1 MDDPVYN
8 YTNINSKKNSEN
20 KLLLEREEE
29 KDYSEEKE
37 LFLNP
42 IQKYSIY
49 NKFPYGLLIH
59 VGLIIFTS
67 FEILTLNTSFQR
79 TKKHLI
85 YQYFM
90 DKEEDKL
97 DFDYKKQKYLFSIE
111 DIRNMLNQSLTNY
124 YNIINSVENIVYENE
139 KNPPN
144 PHLIG
149 KNLRNKKG
157 SNSTKHSIYYLKEN
171 DFGPFNKNNINESKE
186 FLKGISYFN
195 VNYTIFT
202 IFPVRYADHLECN
215 KWNVIQHY
223 SFETRGI
230 FLLTLKIDRE
240 TCRLN
245 INKNKRNNLEIF
257 QLDNIWLH
265 IIVIL
270 LAISNLFLTFYST
283 YKKYFKYNLYKS
295 KEIEIK
301 TLLFDGWTFMS
312 LIGNSI
318 QIFGSIL
325 SIFDRDITYQTT
337 ELSLSLGCV
346 FSYINLM
353 KYFENFKDYSDIY
366 LAMKRGLPSSF
377 NYVIGVLP
385 LFIGYAFFGKCV
397 FWKSDRFA
405 LISDSIA
412 VLYSL
417 MNGDSVYDIFVDLCD
432 KSYFFGCIFCYSFC
446 MFSICG
452 IINIFLGIIGEAY
465 VSKKEKKYQ
474 HWIYYILN
482 MEREEEIKEKERI
495 NEEIEGSLKEKTE
508 KILDLVNQ
516 NFDIAERISK
526 LIVSKSNTKA
536 LVELRSKFN
545 ERIQDLHIN
554 IFNIKKKING
564 I

>member
-1 MDDPVYN
+1 MDNSDYSE
-8 YTNINSKKNSEN
+8 TNINSKKQSE
-20 KLLLEREEE
+20 KSLLLEKEEE
-29 KDYSEEKE
+29 NDNSETKD

-49 NKFPYGLLIH
+49 NQFPYGLLIH
-59 VGLIIFTS
+59 IGLIIFTS

-79 TKKHLI
+79 TQKHLI

-97 DFDYKKQKYLFSIE
+97 DFDYKKKKYLFSIE
-111 DIRNMLNQSLTNY
+111 DITNVLNQSLTNY
-124 YNIINSVENIVYENE
+124 YNIINSVENIIYENG

-144 PHLIG
+144 PYLIG

-157 SNSTKHSIYYLKEN
+157 SNSTNHTIYYLKEN
-171 DFGPFNKNNINESKE
+171 DFGPFNNKKDSKNFIQN
-186 FLKGISYFN
+186 ISYFN
-195 VNYTIFT
+195 VNYTIYT
-202 IFPVRYADHLECN
+202 IFPLRYADHLECN
-215 KWNVIQHY
+215 RWDVIQHY
-223 SFETRGI
+223 SFQTRGI
-230 FLLTLKIDRE
+230 FLLTLKIDRQ
-240 TCRLN
+240 TCKLN
-245 INKNKRNNLEIF
+245 INKSKGNKLEIF

-265 IIVIL
+265 LIVIFL
-270 LAISNLFLTFYST
+270 SLSNLFLTFYT
-283 YKKYFKYNLYKS
+283 IYKKYFKLNLKNI

-301 TLLFDGWTFMS
+301 TLLFKGWTFIS
-312 LIGNSI
+312 LLGNSI
-318 QIFGSIL
+318 QIFGSIM
-325 SIFDRDITYQTT
+325 SIFDREIAYHTT
-337 ELSLSLGCV
+337 ELTLSLGCV

-353 KYFENFKDYSDIY
+353 KYFENFKNYSDIY
-366 LAMKRGLPSSF
+366 LAMKRGLPSSI
-377 NYVIGVLP
+377 NYLIGVLP

-417 MNGDSVYDIFVDLCD
+417 MVYDIFVDLCD

-474 HWIYYILN
+474 HWIYYILS
-482 MEREEEIKEKERI
+482 MEREENIKEKERI
-495 NEEIEGSLKEKTE
+495 NEEIKGNLKEKTE
-508 KILDLVNQ
+508 KKLDLVNQ
-516 NFDIAERISK
+516 NFDIAERISR
-526 LIVSKSNTKA
+526 LIASKSNTKA
-536 LVELRSKFN
+536 LIELRSKFN
-545 ERIQDLHIN
+545 ERIHDLHIN
-554 IFNIKKKING
+554 ILNLKKKING

>member
-1 MDDPVYN
+1 MDNSDYSE
-8 YTNINSKKNSEN
+8 TNINSKKQSE
-20 KLLLEREEE
+20 KSLLLEKEEE
-29 KDYSEEKE
+29 NDNSETKD

-49 NKFPYGLLIH
+49 NQFPYGLLIH
-59 VGLIIFTS
+59 IGLIIFTS

-79 TKKHLI
+79 TQKHLI

-97 DFDYKKQKYLFSIE
+97 DFDYKKKKYLFSIE
-111 DIRNMLNQSLTNY
+111 DITNVLNQSLTNY
-124 YNIINSVENIVYENE
+124 YNIINSVENIIYENG

-144 PHLIG
+144 PYLIG

-157 SNSTKHSIYYLKEN
+157 SNSTNHTIYYLKEN
-171 DFGPFNKNNINESKE
+171 DFGPFNNKKDSKNFIQN
-186 FLKGISYFN
+186 ISYFN
-195 VNYTIFT
+195 VNYTIYT
-202 IFPVRYADHLECN
+202 IFPLRYADHLECN
-215 KWNVIQHY
+215 RWDVIQHY
-223 SFETRGI
+223 SFQTRGI
-230 FLLTLKIDRE
+230 FLLTLKIDRQ
-240 TCRLN
+240 TCKLN
-245 INKNKRNNLEIF
+245 INKSKGNKLEIF

-265 IIVIL
+265 LIVIFL
-270 LAISNLFLTFYST
+270 SLSNLFLTFYT
-283 YKKYFKYNLYKS
+283 IYKKYFKLNLKNI

-301 TLLFDGWTFMS
+301 TLLFKGWTFIS
-312 LIGNSI
+312 LLGNSI
-318 QIFGSIL
+318 QIFGSIM
-325 SIFDRDITYQTT
+325 SIFDREIAYHTT
-337 ELSLSLGCV
+337 ELTLSLGCV

-353 KYFENFKDYSDIY
+353 KYFENFKNYSDIY
-366 LAMKRGLPSSF
+366 LAMKRGLPSSI
-377 NYVIGVLP
+377 NYLIGVLP

-474 HWIYYILN
+474 HWIYYILS

-495 NEEIEGSLKEKTE
+495 NEEEIEGSLKEKTE
-508 KILDLVNQ
+508 KKLDLINQ

-554 IFNIKKKING
+554 LFNIKKKING

>member
-1 MDDPVYN
+1 MDNSDYSE
-8 YTNINSKKNSEN
+8 TNINSKKQSE
-20 KLLLEREEE
+20 KSLLLEKEEE
-29 KDYSEEKE
+29 NDNSETKD

-49 NKFPYGLLIH
+49 NQFPYGLLIH
-59 VGLIIFTS
+59 IGLIIFTS

-79 TKKHLI
+79 TQKHLI

-97 DFDYKKQKYLFSIE
+97 DFDYKKKKYLFSIE
-111 DIRNMLNQSLTNY
+111 DITNVLNQSLTNY
-124 YNIINSVENIVYENE
+124 YNIINSVENIIYENG

-144 PHLIG
+144 PYLIG

-157 SNSTKHSIYYLKEN
+157 SNSTNHTIYYLKEN
-171 DFGPFNKNNINESKE
+171 DFGPFNNKKDSKNFIQN
-186 FLKGISYFN
+186 ISYFN
-195 VNYTIFT
+195 VNYTIYT
-202 IFPVRYADHLECN
+202 IFPLRYADHLECN
-215 KWNVIQHY
+215 RWDVIQHY
-223 SFETRGI
+223 SFQTRGI
-230 FLLTLKIDRE
+230 FLLTLKIDRQ
-240 TCRLN
+240 TCKLN
-245 INKNKRNNLEIF
+245 INKSKGNKLEIF

-265 IIVIL
+265 LIVIFL
-270 LAISNLFLTFYST
+270 SLSNLFLTFYT
-283 YKKYFKYNLYKS
+283 IYKKYFKLNLKNI

-301 TLLFDGWTFMS
+301 TLLFKGWTFIS
-312 LIGNSI
+312 LLGNSI
-318 QIFGSIL
+318 QIFGSIM
-325 SIFDRDITYQTT
+325 SIFDREIAYHTT
-337 ELSLSLGCV
+337 ELTLSLGCV

-353 KYFENFKDYSDIY
+353 KYFENFKNYSDIY
-366 LAMKRGLPSSF
+366 LAMKRGLPSSI
-377 NYVIGVLP
+377 NYLIGVLP

-417 MNGDSVYDIFVDLCD
+417 MD

-474 HWIYYILN
+474 HWIYYILS
-482 MEREEEIKEKERI
+482 MEREENIKEKERI
-495 NEEIEGSLKEKTE
+495 NEEIKGNLKEKTE
-508 KILDLVNQ
+508 KKLDLVNQ
-516 NFDIAERISK
+516 NFDIAERISR
-526 LIVSKSNTKA
+526 LIASKSNTKA
-536 LVELRSKFN
+536 LIELRSKFN
-545 ERIQDLHIN
+545 ERIHDLHLN
-554 IFNIKKKING
+554 ILNLKKKING

>member
-1 MDDPVYN
+1 MDNSDYSE
-8 YTNINSKKNSEN
+8 TNINSKKQSE
-20 KLLLEREEE
+20 KSLLLEKEEE
-29 KDYSEEKE
+29 NDNSETKD

-49 NKFPYGLLIH
+49 NQFPYGLLIH
-59 VGLIIFTS
+59 IGLIIFTS

-79 TKKHLI
+79 TQKHLI

-97 DFDYKKQKYLFSIE
+97 DFDYKKKKYLFSIE

-124 YNIINSVENIVYENE
+124 YNIINSVENIIYENG

-144 PHLIG
+144 PYLIG

-157 SNSTKHSIYYLKEN
+157 SNSTNHTIYYLKEN
-171 DFGPFNKNNINESKE
+171 DFGPFNNKKDSKNFIQN
-186 FLKGISYFN
+186 ISYFN
-195 VNYTIFT
+195 VNYTIYT
-202 IFPVRYADHLECN
+202 IFPLRYADHLECN
-215 KWNVIQHY
+215 RWDVIQHY
-223 SFETRGI
+223 SFQTRGI
-230 FLLTLKIDRE
+230 FLLTLKIDRQ
-240 TCRLN
+240 TCKLN
-245 INKNKRNNLEIF
+245 INKSKGNKLEIF

-265 IIVIL
+265 LIVIFL
-270 LAISNLFLTFYST
+270 SLSNLFLTFYT
-283 YKKYFKYNLYKS
+283 IYKKYFKLNLKNI

-301 TLLFDGWTFMS
+301 TLLFKGWTFIS
-312 LIGNSI
+312 LLGNSI
-318 QIFGSIL
+318 QIFGSIM
-325 SIFDRDITYQTT
+325 SIFDREIAYHTT
-337 ELSLSLGCV
+337 ELTLSLGCV

-353 KYFENFKDYSDIY
+353 KYFENFKNYSDIY
-366 LAMKRGLPSSF
+366 LAMKRGLPSSI
-377 NYVIGVLP
+377 NYLIGVLP

-474 HWIYYILN
+474 HWIYYILS
-482 MEREEEIKEKERI
+482 MEREENIKEKERI
-495 NEEIEGSLKEKTE
+495 NEEIKGNLKEKTE
-508 KILDLVNQ
+508 KKLDLVNQ
-516 NFDIAERISK
+516 NFDIAERISR
-526 LIVSKSNTKA
+526 LIASKSNTKA
-536 LVELRSKFN
+536 LIELRSKFN
-545 ERIQDLHIN
+545 ERIHDLHLN
-554 IFNIKKKING
+554 ILNLKKKING

>member
-1 MDDPVYN
+1 MDNSDYSE
-8 YTNINSKKNSEN
+8 TNINSKKQSE
-20 KLLLEREEE
+20 KSLLLEKEEE
-29 KDYSEEKE
+29 IDNSETKD

-49 NKFPYGLLIH
+49 NQFPYGLLIH
-59 VGLIIFTS
+59 IGLIIFTS

-79 TKKHLI
+79 TQKHLI

-97 DFDYKKQKYLFSIE
+97 DFDYKKKKYLFSIE
-111 DIRNMLNQSLTNY
+111 DITNVLNQSLTNY
-124 YNIINSVENIVYENE
+124 YNIINSVENIIYENG

-144 PHLIG
+144 PYLIG

-157 SNSTKHSIYYLKEN
+157 SNSTNHTIYYLKEN
-171 DFGPFNKNNINESKE
+171 DFGPFNNKKDSKNFIQN
-186 FLKGISYFN
+186 ISYFN
-195 VNYTIFT
+195 VNYTIYT
-202 IFPVRYADHLECN
+202 IFPLRYADHLECN
-215 KWNVIQHY
+215 RWDVIQHY
-223 SFETRGI
+223 SFQTRGI
-230 FLLTLKIDRE
+230 FLLTLKIDRQ
-240 TCRLN
+240 TCKLN
-245 INKNKRNNLEIF
+245 INKSKGNKLEIF

-265 IIVIL
+265 LIVIFL
-270 LAISNLFLTFYST
+270 SLSNLFLTFYT
-283 YKKYFKYNLYKS
+283 IYKKYFKLNLKNI

-301 TLLFDGWTFMS
+301 TLLFKGWTFIS
-312 LIGNSI
+312 LLGNSI
-318 QIFGSIL
+318 QIFGSIM
-325 SIFDRDITYQTT
+325 SIFDREIAYHTT
-337 ELSLSLGCV
+337 ELTLSLGCV

-353 KYFENFKDYSDIY
+353 KYFENFKNYSDIY
-366 LAMKRGLPSSF
+366 LAMKRGLPSSI
-377 NYVIGVLP
+377 NYLIGVLP

-474 HWIYYILN
+474 HWIYYILS
-482 MEREEEIKEKERI
+482 MEREENIKEKERI
-495 NEEIEGSLKEKTE
+495 NEEIKGNLKEKTE
-508 KILDLVNQ
+508 KKLDLVNQ
-516 NFDIAERISK
+516 NFDIAERISR
-526 LIVSKSNTKA
+526 LIASKSNTKA
-536 LVELRSKFN
+536 LIELRSKFN
-545 ERIQDLHIN
+545 ERIHDLHLN
-554 IFNIKKKING
+554 ILNLKKKING

>member
-301 TLLFDGWTFMS
+301 TLLFD
-312 LIGNSI
+312 
-318 QIFGSIL
+318 
-325 SIFDRDITYQTT
+325 
-337 ELSLSLGCV
+337 
-346 FSYINLM
+346 
-353 KYFENFKDYSDIY
+353 
-366 LAMKRGLPSSF
+366 
-377 NYVIGVLP
+377 
-385 LFIGYAFFGKCV
+385 
-397 FWKSDRFA
+397 
-405 LISDSIA
+405 
-412 VLYSL
+412 
-417 MNGDSVYDIFVDLCD
+417 
-432 KSYFFGCIFCYSFC
+432 
-446 MFSICG
+446 
-452 IINIFLGIIGEAY
+452 
-465 VSKKEKKYQ
+465 
-474 HWIYYILN
+474 
-482 MEREEEIKEKERI
+482 
-495 NEEIEGSLKEKTE
+495 
-508 KILDLVNQ
+508 
-516 NFDIAERISK
+516 
-526 LIVSKSNTKA
+526 
-536 LVELRSKFN
+536 
-545 ERIQDLHIN
+545 
-554 IFNIKKKING
+554 
-564 I
+564 

>member
-1 MDDPVYN
+1 MDNSDYSE
-8 YTNINSKKNSEN
+8 TNINSKKQSE
-20 KLLLEREEE
+20 KSLLLEKEEE
-29 KDYSEEKE
+29 NDNSETKD

-49 NKFPYGLLIH
+49 NQFPYGLLIH
-59 VGLIIFTS
+59 IGLIIFTS

-79 TKKHLI
+79 TQKHLI

-124 YNIINSVENIVYENE
+124 YNIINSVENIIYENR
-139 KNPPN
+139 KNTTN
-144 PHLIG
+144 HYIIW

-157 SNSTKHSIYYLKEN
+157 SNSTNHTIYYLKEN
-171 DFGPFNKNNINESKE
+171 DFGPFNNKKDSKNFIQN
-186 FLKGISYFN
+186 ISYFN
-195 VNYTIFT
+195 VNYTIYT
-202 IFPVRYADHLECN
+202 IFPLRYADHLECN
-215 KWNVIQHY
+215 RWDVIQHY
-223 SFETRGI
+223 SFKTRGI
-230 FLLTLKIDRE
+230 FLLTLKIDRQ
-240 TCRLN
+240 TCSLN
-245 INKNKRNNLEIF
+245 INKIKRKKLEIF

-265 IIVIL
+265 IIVIF
-270 LAISNLFLTFYST
+270 LATLNLFFTFYSI
-283 YKKYFKYNLYKS
+283 YIKYFNYNLHKS

-301 TLLFDGWTFMS
+301 TLLFDGWTFIS
-312 LIGNSI
+312 LLGNSI
-318 QIFGSIL
+318 QIFGSIM
-325 SIFDRDITYQTT
+325 SIFDRDITYHTT
-337 ELSLSLGCV
+337 EISLSLGCV

-353 KYFENFKDYSDIY
+353 KYFENYKDYSDIY

-377 NYVIGVLP
+377 NYLIGVLP

-474 HWIYYILN
+474 HWIYYILS
-482 MEREEEIKEKERI
+482 MEREENIKEKERI
-495 NEEIEGSLKEKTE
+495 NEEIKGNLKEKTE
-508 KILDLVNQ
+508 KKLDLVNQ
-516 NFDIAERISK
+516 NFDIAERISR
-526 LIVSKSNTKA
+526 LIASKSNTKA
-536 LVELRSKFN
+536 LIELRSKFN
-545 ERIQDLHIN
+545 ERIHDLHIN
-554 IFNIKKKING
+554 ILNLKKKING

>member
-1 MDDPVYN
+1 MDNSDYSE
-8 YTNINSKKNSEN
+8 TNINSKKQSE
-20 KLLLEREEE
+20 KSLLLEKEEE
-29 KDYSEEKE
+29 NDNSETKD

-49 NKFPYGLLIH
+49 NQFPYGLLIH
-59 VGLIIFTS
+59 IGLIIFTS

-79 TKKHLI
+79 TQKHLI

-97 DFDYKKQKYLFSIE
+97 DFDYKKKKYLFSIE
-111 DIRNMLNQSLTNY
+111 DITNVLNQSLTNY
-124 YNIINSVENIVYENE
+124 YNIINSVENIIYENG

-144 PHLIG
+144 PYLIG

-157 SNSTKHSIYYLKEN
+157 SNSTNHTIYYLKEN
-171 DFGPFNKNNINESKE
+171 DFGPFNNKKDSKNFIQN
-186 FLKGISYFN
+186 ISYFN
-195 VNYTIFT
+195 VNYTIYT
-202 IFPVRYADHLECN
+202 IFPLRYADHLECN
-215 KWNVIQHY
+215 RWDVIQHY
-223 SFETRGI
+223 SFQTRGI
-230 FLLTLKIDRE
+230 FLLTLKIDRQ
-240 TCRLN
+240 TCKLN
-245 INKNKRNNLEIF
+245 INKSKGNKLEIF

-265 IIVIL
+265 LIVIFL
-270 LAISNLFLTFYST
+270 SLSNLFLTFYT
-283 YKKYFKYNLYKS
+283 IYKKYFKLNLKNI

-301 TLLFDGWTFMS
+301 TLLFKGWTFIS
-312 LIGNSI
+312 LLGNSI
-318 QIFGSIL
+318 QIFGSIM
-325 SIFDRDITYQTT
+325 SIFDREIAYHTT
-337 ELSLSLGCV
+337 ELTLSLGCV

-353 KYFENFKDYSDIY
+353 KYFENFKNYSDIY
-366 LAMKRGLPSSF
+366 LAMKRGLPSSI
-377 NYVIGVLP
+377 NYLIGVLP

-474 HWIYYILN
+474 HWIYYILS
-482 MEREEEIKEKERI
+482 MEREEEIKEKERK
-495 NEEIEGSLKEKTE
+495 NEEEIEGSLKEKTE
-508 KILDLVNQ
+508 KKLDLINQ

-554 IFNIKKKING
+554 IFNIKQKING

>member
-20 KLLLEREEE
+20 KLLLEKEEE

-111 DIRNMLNQSLTNY
+111 DIRNMLNQSLINY

-171 DFGPFNKNNINESKE
+171 DFGPFNNITEAKNFI
-186 FLKGISYFN
+186 KGISYFN

-230 FLLTLKIDRE
+230 FLLTLKIDRQ
-240 TCRLN
+240 TCSLN
-245 INKNKRNNLEIF
+245 INKIKRKKLEIF

-265 IIVIL
+265 IIVIF
-270 LAISNLFLTFYST
+270 LATLNLFFTFYSI
-283 YKKYFKYNLYKS
+283 YKKYFNYNLHKS

-301 TLLFDGWTFMS
+301 TLLFDGWTFIS
-312 LIGNSI
+312 LLGNSI
-318 QIFGSIL
+318 QIFGSIM
-325 SIFDRDITYQTT
+325 SIFDRDITYHTT
-337 ELSLSLGCV
+337 EISLSLGCV

-353 KYFENFKDYSDIY
+353 KYFENYKDYSDIY
-366 LAMKRGLPSSF
+366 LAMKRGLNWCSSSF
-377 NYVIGVLP
+377 YWLCI
-385 LFIGYAFFGKCV
+385 
-397 FWKSDRFA
+397 FWK
-405 LISDSIA
+405 
-412 VLYSL
+412 
-417 MNGDSVYDIFVDLCD
+417 MC
-432 KSYFFGCIFCYSFC
+432 
-446 MFSICG
+446 
-452 IINIFLGIIGEAY
+452 FL
-465 VSKKEKKYQ
+465 EK
-474 HWIYYILN
+474 
-482 MEREEEIKEKERI
+482 
-495 NEEIEGSLKEKTE
+495 
-508 KILDLVNQ
+508 
-516 NFDIAERISK
+516 
-526 LIVSKSNTKA
+526 
-536 LVELRSKFN
+536 
-545 ERIQDLHIN
+545 
-554 IFNIKKKING
+554 
-564 I
+564 

>member
-1 MDDPVYN
+1 MDNSDYSE
-8 YTNINSKKNSEN
+8 TNINSKKQSE
-20 KLLLEREEE
+20 KSLLLEKEEE
-29 KDYSEEKE
+29 NDNSETKD

-49 NKFPYGLLIH
+49 NQFPYGLLIH
-59 VGLIIFTS
+59 IGLIIFTS

-79 TKKHLI
+79 TQKHLI

-97 DFDYKKQKYLFSIE
+97 DFDYKKKKYLFSIE
-111 DIRNMLNQSLTNY
+111 DITNVLNQSLTNY
-124 YNIINSVENIVYENE
+124 YNIINSVENIIYENG

-144 PHLIG
+144 PYLIG

-157 SNSTKHSIYYLKEN
+157 SNSTNHTIYYLKEN
-171 DFGPFNKNNINESKE
+171 DFGPFNNKKDSKNFIQN
-186 FLKGISYFN
+186 ISYFN
-195 VNYTIFT
+195 VNYTIYT
-202 IFPVRYADHLECN
+202 IFPLRYADHLECN
-215 KWNVIQHY
+215 RWDVIQHY
-223 SFETRGI
+223 SFQTRGI
-230 FLLTLKIDRE
+230 FLLTLKIDRQ
-240 TCRLN
+240 TCKLN
-245 INKNKRNNLEIF
+245 INKSKGNKLEIF

-265 IIVIL
+265 LIVIFL
-270 LAISNLFLTFYST
+270 SLSNLFLTFYT
-283 YKKYFKYNLYKS
+283 IYKKYFKLNLKNI

-301 TLLFDGWTFMS
+301 TLLFKGWTFIS
-312 LIGNSI
+312 LLGNSI
-318 QIFGSIL
+318 QIFGSIM
-325 SIFDRDITYQTT
+325 SIFDREIAYHTT
-337 ELSLSLGCV
+337 ELTLSLGCV

-353 KYFENFKDYSDIY
+353 KYFENFKNYSDIY
-366 LAMKRGLPSSF
+366 LAMKRGLPSSI
-377 NYVIGVLP
+377 NYLIGVLP

-474 HWIYYILN
+474 HWIYYILS
-482 MEREEEIKEKERI
+482 MEREENIKEKERI
-495 NEEIEGSLKEKTE
+495 NEEIKGNLKEKTE
-508 KILDLVNQ
+508 KKLDLVNQ
-516 NFDIAERISK
+516 NFDIAERISR
-526 LIVSKSNTKA
+526 LIASKSNTKA
-536 LVELRSKFN
+536 LIELRSKFN
-545 ERIQDLHIN
+545 ERIHDLHLN
-554 IFNIKKKING
+554 ILNLKKKING

>member
-1 MDDPVYN
+1 MDNSDYSE
-8 YTNINSKKNSEN
+8 TNINSKKQSE
-20 KLLLEREEE
+20 KSLLLEKEEE
-29 KDYSEEKE
+29 NDNSETKD

-49 NKFPYGLLIH
+49 NQFPYGLLIH
-59 VGLIIFTS
+59 IGLIIFTS

-79 TKKHLI
+79 TQKHLI

-97 DFDYKKQKYLFSIE
+97 DFDYKKKKYLFSIE
-111 DIRNMLNQSLTNY
+111 DIRKMLNKSLISY
-124 YNIINSVENIVYENE
+124 YNIINSVENIVYEDE

-157 SNSTKHSIYYLKEN
+157 FNSTNHTIYHLKKN
-171 DFGPFNKNNINESKE
+171 DFGPFNNITEAKNFI
-186 FLKGISYFN
+186 KGISYFN
-195 VNYTIFT
+195 VNYTIYT

-215 KWNVIQHY
+215 KWDVIQHY
-223 SFETRGI
+223 SFKTRGI
-230 FLLTLKIDRE
+230 FLLTLKIDRQ
-240 TCRLN
+240 TCSLN
-245 INKNKRNNLEIF
+245 INKIKRKKLEIF

-265 IIVIL
+265 IIVIF
-270 LAISNLFLTFYST
+270 LATLNLFFTFYSI
-283 YKKYFKYNLYKS
+283 YKKYFNYNLHKS

-301 TLLFDGWTFMS
+301 TLLFDGWTFIS
-312 LIGNSI
+312 LLGNSI
-318 QIFGSIL
+318 QIFGSIM
-325 SIFDRDITYQTT
+325 SIFDREIAYHTT
-337 ELSLSLGCV
+337 ELTLSLGCV

-353 KYFENFKDYSDIY
+353 KYFENFKNYSDIY
-366 LAMKRGLPSSF
+366 LAMKRGLPSSI
-377 NYVIGVLP
+377 NYLIGVLP

-474 HWIYYILN
+474 HWIYYILS
-482 MEREEEIKEKERI
+482 MEREENIKEKERI
-495 NEEIEGSLKEKTE
+495 NEEIKGNLKEKTE
-508 KILDLVNQ
+508 KKLDLVNQ
-516 NFDIAERISK
+516 NFDIAERISR
-526 LIVSKSNTKA
+526 LIASKSNTKA
-536 LVELRSKFN
+536 LIELRSKFN
-545 ERIQDLHIN
+545 ERIHDLHLN
-554 IFNIKKKING
+554 ILNLKKKING

>member
-1 MDDPVYN
+1 MDNSDYSE
-8 YTNINSKKNSEN
+8 TKINSKKQSE
-20 KLLLEREEE
+20 KSLLLEKEEE
-29 KDYSEEKE
+29 NDNSETKD

-49 NKFPYGLLIH
+49 NQFPYGLLIH
-59 VGLIIFTS
+59 IGLIIFTS

-79 TKKHLI
+79 TQKHLI

-97 DFDYKKQKYLFSIE
+97 DFDYKKKKYLFSIE
-111 DIRNMLNQSLTNY
+111 DITNVLNQSLTNY
-124 YNIINSVENIVYENE
+124 YNIINSVENIIYENG

-144 PHLIG
+144 PYLIG

-157 SNSTKHSIYYLKEN
+157 SNSTNHTIYYLKEN
-171 DFGPFNKNNINESKE
+171 DFGPFNNKKDSKNFIQN
-186 FLKGISYFN
+186 ISYFN
-195 VNYTIFT
+195 VNYTIYT
-202 IFPVRYADHLECN
+202 IFPLRYADHLECN
-215 KWNVIQHY
+215 RWDVIQHY
-223 SFETRGI
+223 SFQTRGI
-230 FLLTLKIDRE
+230 FLLTLKIDRQ
-240 TCRLN
+240 TCKLN
-245 INKNKRNNLEIF
+245 INKSKGNKLEIF

-265 IIVIL
+265 LIVIFL
-270 LAISNLFLTFYST
+270 SLSNLFLTFYT
-283 YKKYFKYNLYKS
+283 IYKKYFKLNLKNI

-301 TLLFDGWTFMS
+301 TLLFKGWTFIS
-312 LIGNSI
+312 LLGNSI
-318 QIFGSIL
+318 QIFGSIM
-325 SIFDRDITYQTT
+325 SIFDREIAYHTT
-337 ELSLSLGCV
+337 ELTLSLGCV

-353 KYFENFKDYSDIY
+353 KYFENFKNYSDIY
-366 LAMKRGLPSSF
+366 LAMKRGLPSSI
-377 NYVIGVLP
+377 NYLIGVLP

-474 HWIYYILN
+474 HWIYYILS
-482 MEREEEIKEKERI
+482 MEREENIKEKERI
-495 NEEIEGSLKEKTE
+495 NEEIKGNLKEKTE
-508 KILDLVNQ
+508 KKLDLVNQ
-516 NFDIAERISK
+516 NFDIAERISR
-526 LIVSKSNTKA
+526 LIASKSNTKA
-536 LVELRSKFN
+536 LIELRSKFN
-545 ERIQDLHIN
+545 ERIHDLHLN
-554 IFNIKKKING
+554 ILNLKKKING

>member
-1 MDDPVYN
+1 MDNSDYSE
-8 YTNINSKKNSEN
+8 TNINSKKQSE
-20 KLLLEREEE
+20 KSLLLEKEEE
-29 KDYSEEKE
+29 NDNSETKD

-49 NKFPYGLLIH
+49 NQFPYGLLIH
-59 VGLIIFTS
+59 IGLIIFTS

-79 TKKHLI
+79 TQKHLI

-97 DFDYKKQKYLFSIE
+97 DFDYKKKKYLFSIE
-111 DIRNMLNQSLTNY
+111 DITNVLNQSLTNY
-124 YNIINSVENIVYENE
+124 YNIINSVENIIYENG

-144 PHLIG
+144 PYLIG

-157 SNSTKHSIYYLKEN
+157 SNSTNHTIYYLKEN
-171 DFGPFNKNNINESKE
+171 DFGPFNNKKDSKNFIQN
-186 FLKGISYFN
+186 ISYFN
-195 VNYTIFT
+195 VNYTIYT
-202 IFPVRYADHLECN
+202 IFPLRYADHLECN
-215 KWNVIQHY
+215 RWDVIQHY
-223 SFETRGI
+223 SFQTRGI
-230 FLLTLKIDRE
+230 FLLTLKIDRQ
-240 TCRLN
+240 TCKLN
-245 INKNKRNNLEIF
+245 INKSKGNKLEIF

-265 IIVIL
+265 LIVIFL
-270 LAISNLFLTFYST
+270 SLSNLFLTFYT
-283 YKKYFKYNLYKS
+283 IYKKYFKLNLKNI

-301 TLLFDGWTFMS
+301 TLLFKGWTFIS
-312 LIGNSI
+312 LLGNSI
-318 QIFGSIL
+318 QIFGSIM
-325 SIFDRDITYQTT
+325 SIFDREIAYHTT
-337 ELSLSLGCV
+337 ELTLSLGCV

-353 KYFENFKDYSDIY
+353 KYFENFKNYSDIY
-366 LAMKRGLPSSF
+366 LAMKRGLPSSI
-377 NYVIGVLP
+377 NYLIGVLP

-474 HWIYYILN
+474 HWIYYILS
-482 MEREEEIKEKERI
+482 MEREENIKEKERI
-495 NEEIEGSLKEKTE
+495 NEEIKGNLKEKTE
-508 KILDLVNQ
+508 KKLDLVNQ
-516 NFDIAERISK
+516 NFDIAERISR
-526 LIVSKSNTKA
+526 LIASKSNTKA
-536 LVELRSKFN
+536 LIELRSKFN
-545 ERIQDLHIN
+545 ERIHDLHIN
-554 IFNIKKKING
+554 ILNLKKKING

>member
-1 MDDPVYN
+1 MDNTDYSE
-8 YTNINSKKNSEN
+8 TKINSKKQSEKSLLIEKEEENDNSET
-20 KLLLEREEE
+20 
-29 KDYSEEKE
+29 KD

-49 NKFPYGLLIH
+49 NQFPYGLLIH
-59 VGLIIFTS
+59 IGLIIFTS

-79 TKKHLI
+79 TQKHLI

-97 DFDYKKQKYLFSIE
+97 DFDYKKKKYLFSIE
-111 DIRNMLNQSLTNY
+111 DITNVLNQSLTNY
-124 YNIINSVENIVYENE
+124 YNIINSVENIIYENG

-144 PHLIG
+144 PYLIG

-157 SNSTKHSIYYLKEN
+157 SNSTNHTIYYLKEN
-171 DFGPFNKNNINESKE
+171 DFGPFNNKKDSKNFIQN
-186 FLKGISYFN
+186 ISYFN
-195 VNYTIFT
+195 VNYTIYT
-202 IFPVRYADHLECN
+202 IFPLRYADHLECN
-215 KWNVIQHY
+215 RWDVIQHY
-223 SFETRGI
+223 SFQTRGI
-230 FLLTLKIDRE
+230 FLLTLKIDRQ
-240 TCRLN
+240 TCKLN
-245 INKNKRNNLEIF
+245 INKSKGNKLEIF

-265 IIVIL
+265 LIVIFL
-270 LAISNLFLTFYST
+270 SLSNLFLTFYT
-283 YKKYFKYNLYKS
+283 IYKKYFKLNLKNI

-301 TLLFDGWTFMS
+301 TLLFKGWTFIS
-312 LIGNSI
+312 LLGNSI
-318 QIFGSIL
+318 QIFGSIM
-325 SIFDRDITYQTT
+325 SIFDREIAYHTT
-337 ELSLSLGCV
+337 ELTLSLGCV

-353 KYFENFKDYSDIY
+353 KYFENFKNYSDIY
-366 LAMKRGLPSSF
+366 LAMKRGLPSSI
-377 NYVIGVLP
+377 NYLIGVLP

-474 HWIYYILN
+474 HWIYYILS
-482 MEREEEIKEKERI
+482 MEREENIKEKERI
-495 NEEIEGSLKEKTE
+495 NEEIKGNLKEKTE
-508 KILDLVNQ
+508 KKLDLVNQ
-516 NFDIAERISK
+516 NFDIAERISR
-526 LIVSKSNTKA
+526 LIASKSNTKA
-536 LVELRSKFN
+536 LIELRSKFN
-545 ERIQDLHIN
+545 ERIHDLHLN
-554 IFNIKKKING
+554 ILNLKKKING